1 MISNLT
7 LELNHVQIWQADLNL
22 SRLILQ
28 SLEKLLSSDEQQ
40 RAQRFKFE
48 KDRYSFI
55 AARGILRTILSR
67 YLRIDPEM
75 IQFNYSA
82 KGKPFL
88 AQVSLPINFNLSHSQ
103 GKAIYAIALNQTLGI
118 DLEAIRSIEALSLAK
133 RFFCESEYRW
143 LASLSPQEQN
153 SAFFKLWTCKE
164 AYLKATGEGLV
175 GLQEV
180 EIALPLSSPIQLL
193 KISNQP
199 ELAKD
204 WRLYLLPLE
213 DDQFAA
219 TLAIQNPDAQLQ
231 YFNYSSLLGSTSPS

>member
-1 MISNLT
+1 MTFNLT
-7 LELNHVQIWQADLNL
+7 LESNTVHIWQAELNL
-22 SRLILQ
+22 SNLILQ
-28 SLEKLLSSDEQQ
+28 QLEKLLSPDEKQ

-48 KDRYSFI
+48 KDRHSFI

-67 YLRIDPEM
+67 YLRIDPEI
-75 IQFNYSA
+75 IQFNYSP

-88 AQVSLPINFNLSHSQ
+88 TQVSQPISFNLSHST
-103 GKAIYAIALNQTLGI
+103 GKAVYAIALNQNIGI

-143 LASLSPQEQN
+143 LASLSPQQQN

-175 GLQEV
+175 GLQDV
-180 EIALPLSSPIQLL
+180 EIDLPFHSPIQLL
-193 KISNQP
+193 KISGQP
-199 ELAKD
+199 ELVKD
-204 WRLYLLPLE
+204 WRLYPLPLE

-219 TLAIQNPDAQLQ
+219 TLAIQNPNAQLQ
-231 YFNYSSLLGSTSPS
+231 YLQWEN